1 MCVIAY
7 KPMNV
12 DFMSKSVLQECFN
25 NNPDGA
31 GFMFT
36 ANGEVHIKKGYMNF
50 NAFWKALKEVR
61 NQYGEKIPYV
71 MHFRI
76 STQAGVNQQCCHP
89 YPLSRNM
96 DRLKQLDTTSKVGIA
111 HNGII
116 SLTTDRNA
124 KGYNDTMKFIT
135 DYATLL
141 IKKVNYWTNPNVA
154 KALKELC
161 GSKLAILGSDNHCE
175 LIGDFIKDNG
185 CYYSNA
191 TYCKPKFTTVNSSVS
206 WYDDDWEFFYNKKS
220 KKYEFDET
228 YCPLVFNGDN
238 SYCSKCARCNMCA
251 TLDSCKEDFAYQD
264 ELSRYD
270 SWFKQISNRA

>member
-12 DFMSKSVLQECFN
+12 GFMPKSVLQECFK

-36 ANGEVHIKKGYMNF
+36 ANGEVHIQKGFMDF
-50 NAFWKALKEVR
+50 ASFWKALSLVR

-89 YPLSRNM
+89 YPLSSDM
-96 DRLKQLDTTSKVGIA
+96 SKLKELTSTAKIGIA

-116 SLTTDRNA
+116 RLTSDFSV
-124 KGYNDTMKFIT
+124 KDYNDTMKFIT

-141 IKKVNYWTNPNVA
+141 IKRVDWWKNPNIA
-154 KALKELC
+154 KALEQLC
-161 GSKLAILGSDNHCE
+161 GSKLAILGSDSHVE
-175 LIGDFIKDNG
+175 LIGDFIQDNG
-185 CYYSNA
+185 CYYSNG
-191 TYCKPKFTTVNSSVS
+191 TYLAPKIKKTVINYPYQPF
-206 WYDDDWEFFYNKKS
+206 YDEDWDICYNKK
-220 KKYEFDET
+220 KQRYEFEET
-228 YCPLVFNGDN
+228 YCPLVIEGD
-238 SYCSKCARCNMCA
+238 
-251 TLDSCKEDFAYQD
+251 
-264 ELSRYD
+264 D
-270 SWFKQISNRA
+270 SWCGMCSHCKKCKTLKEYLKDFSLLPEDVLL